1 MVIYRTVISCAYL
14 CKHLPGIFI
23 SSAVFLYGQW
33 STHKWSKYQKAMSTV
48 RPLPLITGVL
58 PAPPRFCQVDDH
70 LFISSS
76 VFWSISIHIIYII
89 HIIPTYSQFD
99 TWLADFG
106 HPWLPGHFLPHLS
119 SMSYLGVTYN
129 HPRHSNIEN
138 PPFIWESMY
147 LSVYIY
153 IYMESCLYIFRYQ
166 WFISQGHR
174 KPWGPIPA
182 RMSNDF

>member
-1 MVIYRTVISCAYL
+1 MCTCVCVCIYIYIYTYLCVWRLDMCIYIYIHIYTYIIYYIYIVIYRTVISCAYL

-58 PAPPRFCQVDDH
+58 PAPPWFCQVDDH

-89 HIIPTYSQFD
+89 HIIPTSTHGWQISVI
-99 TWLADFG
+99 
-106 HPWLPGHFLPHLS
+106 PGFPAIFCRIS
-119 SMSYLGVTYN
+119 
-129 HPRHSNIEN
+129 RRCR
-138 PPFIWESMY
+138 IWE
-147 LSVYIY
+147 
-153 IYMESCLYIFRYQ
+153 
-166 WFISQGHR
+166 
-174 KPWGPIPA
+174 
-182 RMSNDF
+182 